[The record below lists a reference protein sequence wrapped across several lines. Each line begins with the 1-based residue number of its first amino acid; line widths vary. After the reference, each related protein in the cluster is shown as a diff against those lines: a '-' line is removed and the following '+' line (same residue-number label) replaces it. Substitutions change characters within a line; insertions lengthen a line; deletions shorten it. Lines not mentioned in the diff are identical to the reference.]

1 MTKMHLFFLSA
12 YLIYLFVFK
21 IITITKLVNG
31 AHPIPSSP
39 LSPPQ
44 ITTVTDDHHHQPE
57 IPSLKLQPNKTL
69 VYKSNLKKMGRTT
82 LIKSKI
88 RDWSCSGEKERWWLG
103 LSGRKIKPKRGGQNR

>member
-1 MTKMHLFFLSA
+1 MTKMHLSFLSS

-21 IITITKLVNG
+21 IIIITKLVNG

-39 LSPPQ
+39 LSSPQ

-82 LIKSKI
+82 LIKSKLEI
-88 RDWSCSGEKERWWLG
+88 GVVVEKKKDGGWGCRGEK
-103 LSGRKIKPKRGGQNR
+103 